1 MNDFQLYGEDGNQI
15 VELVYL
21 RDLLSE
27 NYNIGLFQYQE
38 RFVGDFYLRDSGY
51 EVELNVE
58 GDSLYN
64 TELLDIGQGFDVR
77 DFEEH
82 QLIGPINWADRF
94 YGTFLNGD
102 GEVIRIPT
110 KLEEFCRAG
119 FIRDISRRINGHLH
133 TVEEQDY
140 DTLFA
145 AVESAENEEVKF
157 REIILSDRLTVEA
170 EIQLEPPYAPE
181 FIYNLRNFVKFLE
194 ALVIYAVDVLSTKH
208 LLVEELS
215 FIEHSIPHNDQTWY
229 NLFNSHRVT
238 ETYIQDLTTN
248 YRFVVLVRTYHELFS
263 QQLKFL
269 VKRQL
274 DWERAIQGISQHRV
288 RQSQGNIARIILSYL
303 TEECFDFVREPF
315 IFRPPFS
322 TSTEGEVNRVGEE
335 GEDIRSG
342 RWSVSTL
349 RGCLAAYGDPGTPPY
364 RPDYLVCNHRGE
376 YQHLVRNCIKD
387 IENRIHCLSFEPIID
402 DSTGF
407 EIDRTAWTDYNIY
420 SRWLHEDWLEHG
432 LSLRATPYSWFA
444 NQLTAILLEEP
455 LVIE

>member
-1 MNDFQLYGEDGNQI
+1 
-15 VELVYL
+15 VELVYF
-21 RDLLSE
+21 RDLLSQ

-38 RFVGDFYLRDSGY
+38 RFVGDFYLRDLGY

-64 TELLDIGQGFDVR
+64 TELLDLGQGFDIR
-77 DFEEH
+77 NFEEH

-94 YGTFLNGD
+94 HGSFLNGE

-119 FIRDISRRINGHLH
+119 FIRDISRRINGYLRR
-133 TVEEQDY
+133 VEEQDY

-145 AVESAENEEVKF
+145 AVESPENEEVRF

-181 FIYNLRNFVKFLE
+181 FINKLRNFVKFLE
-194 ALVIYAVDVLSTKH
+194 ALVIYTVEVLSTKG
-208 LLVEELS
+208 LLVEELN
-215 FIEHSIPHNDQTWY
+215 FIQHNIPYSSQTWY

-248 YRFVVLVRTYHELFS
+248 YRFAVFVRTYYELFR

-269 VKRQL
+269 FKRQL
-274 DWERAIQGISQHRV
+274 DWERAIRQVSENNSRRGQGDI
-288 RQSQGNIARIILSYL
+288 GRIILSYL
-303 TEECFDFVREPF
+303 TDQPFGFIRERF
-315 IFRPPFS
+315 NFEPPFTAS
-322 TSTEGEVNRVGEE
+322 VEGELNRVGQE

-349 RGCLAAYGDPGTPPY
+349 RGCLAAYGDPGSPPY

-376 YQHLVRNCIKD
+376 YQHLVKNCIKD
-387 IENRIHCLSFEPIID
+387 IEHRIHCLSFEPIID

-407 EIDRTAWTDYNIY
+407 EIDRSVWTDYNIY
-420 SRWLHEDWLEHG
+420 SRWLHEDWREHG
-432 LSLRATPYSWFA
+432 LPLRATPYSWFA
-444 NQLTAILLEEP
+444 NQLTAILLDEP